1 MSQFFAS
8 MLFAVILSAFT
19 SLIEAVLLSVP
30 ATHIETLVQS
40 RRRSGLV
47 LQRLRRNIDRPIAG
61 ILSLNTIVNTAGGVV
76 GGATTAQLFGA
87 AAVLPFSVAFT
98 LSILIFAEVIP
109 KTIGVVHAK
118 ALASWV
124 AYPSS
129 SSSGS

>member
-61 ILSLNTIVNTAGGVV
+61 ILSLNTIADRKSTRLN
-76 GGATTAQLFGA
+76 
-87 AAVLPFSVAFT
+87 S
-98 LSILIFAEVIP
+98 SHEVP
-109 KTIGVVHAK
+109 
-118 ALASWV
+118 SRM
-124 AYPSS
+124 PSS
-129 SSSGS
+129 A